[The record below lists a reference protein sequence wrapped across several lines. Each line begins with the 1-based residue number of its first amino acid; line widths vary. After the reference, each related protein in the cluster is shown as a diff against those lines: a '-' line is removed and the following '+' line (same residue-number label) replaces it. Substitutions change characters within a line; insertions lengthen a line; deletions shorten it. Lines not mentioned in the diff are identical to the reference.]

1 MQPPKGYYRQLLPS
15 NLSNV
20 RLAHSNMPMQGVTQV
35 DPKPTLDALDASD
48 DQHAAYYARG
58 IRNGSILT
66 VVENQGGRIWKPGE
80 LFFGS

>member
-20 RLAHSNMPMQGVTQV
+20 RLAHSNVPMQGVSRI
-35 DPKPTLDALDASD
+35 DPTPVLQALDASTD
-48 DQHAAYYARG
+48 EHAPYYANAL
-58 IRNGSILT
+58 RNGDILAVT
-66 VVENQGGRIWKPGE
+66 ETGGGKVWAPGE